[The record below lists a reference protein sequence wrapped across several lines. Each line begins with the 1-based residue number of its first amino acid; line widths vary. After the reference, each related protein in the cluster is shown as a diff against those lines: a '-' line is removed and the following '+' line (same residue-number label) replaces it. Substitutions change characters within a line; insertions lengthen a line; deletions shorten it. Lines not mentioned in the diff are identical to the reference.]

1 MFHILAKTSAAP
13 QELPCLLGGYRVIII
28 NRINRTIVIN
38 NIHVSINMIWVIW
51 YVIFHV
57 PGIQSTQA
65 STTVLSSQK
74 PRMDLTPPSQPLPR
88 SWLLA
93 DKTNTSIS
101 FLWQLTHQLE
111 ILSWSSN
118 FKRRCCRRC
127 GEAATPLTL
136 LESGTSAC
144 AGSTTIIKTSS
155 SFFFCQCHLPNTYF
169 GISGPNPLIFLNHY
183 LPQKSK

>member
-1 MFHILAKTSAAP
+1 MFHILAKTFAAP

-28 NRINRTIVIN
+28 NRINSIIVIN
-38 NIHVSINMIWVIW
+38 NIHVSIKMIWVIW

-74 PRMDLTPPSQPLPR
+74 PRKDLTPPSQPLPR

-93 DKTNTSIS
+93 DKTTISIS
-101 FLWQLTHQLE
+101 FPWHLTHQLE
-111 ILSWSSN
+111 NLSWSSG
-118 FKRRCCRRC
+118 FKKRCCRRC
-127 GEAATPLTL
+127 GEAVTPHTL

-144 AGSTTIIKTSS
+144 ADSTTVIKNIII
-155 SFFFCQCHLPNTYF
+155 FFLLSMSPTQH
-169 GISGPNPLIFLNHY
+169 IFWHIW
-183 LPQKSK
+183 P